1 LHKTLG
7 EIRAMPNSEYV
18 GWQGYYMWKWEKQG
32 LFEHKE
38 G

>member
-1 LHKTLG
+1 
-7 EIRAMPNSEYV
+7 MPNSEYI
-18 GWQGYYMWKWEKQG
+18 GWQGYFMWKWEKEG